1 MSYIDEELL
10 KRMKIGFS
18 KGLYKTSLYYMAE
31 TPVAAN
37 QLKNSIMALF
47 QGDGSSFSPLVARD
61 LSEELLKA
69 SSLLSI
75 YQNIYEPDNRYS
87 PDVPIYTDEIIVGQA
102 LV

>member
-47 QGDGSSFSPLVARD
+47 RVM
-61 LSEELLKA
+61 
-69 SSLLSI
+69 
-75 YQNIYEPDNRYS
+75 
-87 PDVPIYTDEIIVGQA
+87 A
-102 LV
+102 LHSVR